1 MRDIRS
7 IIRFS
12 LEESGLGPTRIRE
25 VLCGSQ
31 IFGATG
37 ILNSLEL
44 VYFVARLSE
53 ELAIDVFTF
62 MNDLDIT
69 SSTAFQSIDDLSRFI
84 EGKVTQA
91 A

>member
-1 MRDIRS
+1 MLDVRS

-12 LEESGLGPTRIRE
+12 LEQSGLGPTRIAE
-25 VLCGSQ
+25 VLAGSQ
-31 IFGATG
+31 MFGATG

-44 VYFVARLSE
+44 VHFVARLSE
-53 ELAIDVFTF
+53 ELNIDVFTF
-62 MNDLDIT
+62 MSDLDIT

-84 EGKVTQA
+84 ESKVNRA